1 MTGPRQ
7 PQDHTPPA
15 RKTTVGSKKRA
26 QQALDAE
33 TFGLRVDGVDYIL
46 NPNDMTG
53 SVERKIR
60 NELGRSFAQLQVAF
74 EREMGIDL
82 LGELMW
88 AIRFANGERDLLL
101 DDVLDSVSYAS
112 SVEEIKDPEP
122 APKA

>member
-1 MTGPRQ
+1 MNQ
-7 PQDHTPPA
+7 PQDRKPPA
-15 RKTTVGSKKRA
+15 RKTTAGSKKRA
-26 QQALDAE
+26 QEALDAE
-33 TFGLRVDGVDYIL
+33 TFGIRVDGVDYIL

-60 NELGRSFAQLQVAF
+60 QELGRSFAQLQVAF